1 MRLEL
6 TPRSDPSRL
15 ARALAPIAALVV
27 AFLIAGLVVA
37 LIGRSPISAFEVYV
51 LQPLSDPFSL
61 RAMLVKA
68 TPLILIA
75 IGLSYCFRA
84 GLWNIGAEGQFIMG
98 GVAGAALALATHGT
112 SPGPWILPAM
122 MLAGVLGGALW
133 GAIPA
138 FLKVRFGVSEILT
151 SLFLV
156 YIAELFL
163 DWLARGP
170 WRDPGGF
177 NFPQSVVFE
186 SAARLPEIPGLD
198 RVHVGVVFALVAV
211 LVTAVVL
218 GRTLFGYRLKLSG
231 DAPRAARFAGFD
243 QKRTTLV
250 VFLISGGLAGL
261 AGIAEVSGQIARV
274 IPDISPGYGFTAIT
288 VAFLGRLN
296 PFGILAAGLVLALTF
311 IGGENAQIL
320 LRLPFDLTVAFQG
333 LVLFCVLTADA
344 LVSYRVR
351 LVRPAPAD
359 AISAPKTA
367 GAEP

>member
-6 TPRSDPSRL
+6 IPRPDPSPV
-15 ARALAPIAALVV
+15 ARALAPLGALVV
-27 AFLIAGLVVA
+27 AFLVAGLVVA
-37 LIGRSPISAFEVYV
+37 LIGRSPISAFEVYI
-51 LQPLSDPFSL
+51 LQPLTDPWSL
-61 RAMLVKA
+61 RAILVKA
-68 TPLILIA
+68 TPLVLIA

-98 GVAGAALALATHGT
+98 GVAGSALALATHGT
-112 SPGPWILPAM
+112 DPGPWLLPAM
-122 MLAGVLGGALW
+122 MLAGMLGGAAW
-133 GAIPA
+133 GAVPA

-198 RVHVGVVFALVAV
+198 RVHVGVVFAVIAV
-211 LVTAVVL
+211 LVTTVVL
-218 GRTLFGYRLKLSG
+218 GRTLFGYRLKLTG
-231 DAPRAARFAGFD
+231 DAPRAARFAGFSS
-243 QKRTTLV
+243 KRTTLI
-250 VFLISGGLAGL
+250 VFAISGGLAGL
-261 AGIAEVSGQIARV
+261 AGIAEVSGQIGRV

-296 PFGILAAGLVLALTF
+296 PVGILAAGLVLALTF

-333 LVLFCVLTADA
+333 LVLLCVLTADA

-351 LVRPAPAD
+351 LVRQ
-359 AISAPKTA
+359 A
-367 GAEP
+367 GARV